1 MLEHGAHAG
10 GAEALA
16 HGAVANGTQARHG
29 AHVGGAEALAHG
41 AARCR
46 KRGSNAVPSL
56 AELKHLH
63 NRTLPLEVLEHEA
76 HAGGAE
82 ALAHGAAR
90 CR

>member
-1 MLEHGAHAG
+1 MPTLAG
-10 GAEALA
+10 LM
-16 HGAVANGTQARHG
+16 HLH
-29 AHVGGAEALAHG
+29 
-41 AARCR
+41 
-46 KRGSNAVPSL
+46 AVPTL

-63 NRTLPLEVLEHEA
+63 TVPHAAARVGRTRSPRWQSSSNCTRYRTLPLEVVEHGA